1 LSQASGRQFGKY
13 TFIEPL
19 AKGGM
24 AETYRA
30 RFTGAAGVT
39 KDVVIKKILG
49 AYADDKNF
57 VQMFINEAK
66 IAATFSHGNIAQVF
80 DFGEI
85 DGEFFLAMELVD
97 GQSLQQVLKRAKQ
110 MEIKEMP
117 APLALLILMR
127 VCEGLHYAHTRL
139 GEDGRPLRIV
149 HRDVTPEN
157 VMISYEGQVKL
168 VDFGIAKAKHAGN
181 RTQTEPGMVK
191 GKYHYFSPEQAA
203 GQEVDHRTDVY
214 AAGTLLYALLCG
226 RLPFEGH
233 AVQVMH
239 RIVTEQVP
247 LPRSINPQL
256 SGVLERILLKALAK
270 NVEERYQTAQAFGE
284 ALSAYLYREEP
295 SFSPTRLASFMTYL
309 FKPTLEAEGRK
320 ADVPEEFLRQ
330 LTAWREKSLES
341 GHAANRKGGRILSA
355 PVTAPEIPD
364 EPKTEAGD
372 SEIEVTQRTEHS
384 PETSADSL
392 VASEDTVAANSDAP
406 ESSED
411 ATRLETISL
420 PVHSQGSGSLIAP
433 RKPRWA
439 LALTGLFVL
448 AVVLP
453 VGLLRLFRERVSEPV
468 DVLVTSEPSNAWV
481 VLDGK
486 RVPGQTPMTIP
497 GVIAGQKH
505 RLTVL
510 MEGAW
515 KPFEIEFTPQGPGPY
530 PIKALLEEA
539 APIPRPLGDGD
550 PRTPGLKS
558 PRSTPSPPEDPGSGP
573 KSDANNEA
581 HFPVSS
587 FTVVAKK
594 HHFPVNE
601 SMAKYQELNPNEIY
615 KLWAEGSLTLN
626 KDIGQ
631 SSRVVFY
638 VTKGA
643 DGAPDTVGIATNR
656 EVQIQHAQALYA
668 FVIDP
673 NFRNNNGGVTLNLQE
688 LGSNKTQHLQVD
700 ARKHAVDMP
709 LDRRF
714 LLSGLDPGQSYRLT
728 AQAPA
733 GDSLS
738 ASGPGAVNKVAC
750 VSLLHQHESAD
761 GVTGGQ
767 ILLEPGQ
774 SQDIT
779 GADSLECAYLD
790 LGSPPTSSQVEIEV
804 RAGPR
809 PFSPP
814 L

>member
-1 LSQASGRQFGKY
+1 LSQAPGRQFGKY
-13 TFIEPL
+13 TFLEPL

-57 VQMFINEAK
+57 VQMFVNEAK

-85 DGEFFLAMELVD
+85 DGEYFLAMELVD

-110 MEIKEMP
+110 LDIKEMP
-117 APLALLILMR
+117 IPLALLIIMR
-127 VCEGLHYAHTRL
+127 VCDGLHYAHTRV
-139 GEDGRPLRIV
+139 GDDGRPLRIV

-168 VDFGIAKAKHAGN
+168 VDFGIAKAKNAGQ

-191 GKYHYFSPEQAA
+191 GKYLYFSPEQAA
-203 GQEVDHRTDVY
+203 GQEVDHRTDVW
-214 AAGTLLYALLCG
+214 AAGTLLYAMLCG
-226 RLPFEGH
+226 KLPFEGQ

-239 RIVTEQVP
+239 RIVADTVP
-247 LPRSINPQL
+247 PPRSINKQL
-256 SGVLERILLKALAK
+256 SGTLERIILKALAK
-270 NVEERYQTAQAFGE
+270 DRNERFQTAQAFGE

-295 SFSPTRLASFMTYL
+295 SFSPTRLASFMTYV

-320 ADVPEEFLRQ
+320 VEVPEEFLRQ
-330 LTAWREKSLES
+330 LTAWREKSHDTG
-341 GHAANRKGGRILSA
+341 GHAISRKAPLGRVSSGPTTI
-355 PVTAPEIPD
+355 PELPQ
-364 EPKTEAGD
+364 EPPTQGSDPAAD
-372 SEIEVTQRTEHS
+372 SEVEVTQRTEHS
-384 PETSADSL
+384 SDNTSDSSVL
-392 VASEDTVAANSDAP
+392 SEDTVAANSDVP
-406 ESSED
+406 ENSDD
-411 ATRLETISL
+411 ATRVETISL
-420 PVHSQGSGSLIAP
+420 PMRSKGTGPLAES
-433 RKPRWA
+433 KPRWA
-439 LALTGLFVL
+439 VLLGVLFVVAL
-448 AVVLP
+448 LLP
-453 VGLLRLFRERVSEPV
+453 LGLLRFYKERSSGLV
-468 DVLVTSEPSNAWV
+468 DVLVTSEPSGAWV

-486 RVPGQTPMTIP
+486 RIPGQTPLTVSNVM
-497 GVIAGQKH
+497 AGQKH

-515 KPFEIEFTPQGPGPY
+515 KPFEVEFSPQMPGPH
-530 PIKALLEEA
+530 PIKAVLEEA
-539 APIPRPLGDGD
+539 STAPRPLESE
-550 PRTPGLKS
+550 TKA
-558 PRSTPSPPEDPGSGP
+558 STPKPPALPPVTEPQG
-573 KSDANNEA
+573 DALHPDAANEA
-581 HFPVSS
+581 HYPVSS

-594 HHFPVNE
+594 HHFAVNE
-601 SMAKYQELNPNEIY
+601 SMAKYQELDPNGIY
-615 KLWAEGSLTLN
+615 KLWAEGSLSLN
-626 KDIGQ
+626 NDIGQ

-638 VTKGA
+638 VVKGA
-643 DGAPDTVGIATNR
+643 DGTPDMAGIATNR

-673 NFRNNNGGVTLNLQE
+673 NFRNNSGGLTLNLQE
-688 LGSNKTQHLQVD
+688 LGSTRTQRLQVD

-709 LDRRF
+709 ADRRF
-714 LLSGLDPGQSYRLT
+714 LLLGLDPGQSYRLT
-728 AQAPA
+728 AQAP
-733 GDSLS
+733 
-738 ASGPGAVNKVAC
+738 SGEAANPATNKVAC
-750 VSLLHQHESAD
+750 VSLLHQHEKAD

-767 ILLEPGQ
+767 IFLEPGQ

-790 LGSPPTSSQVEIEV
+790 LGSPPGAAQLEIEV
-804 RAGPR
+804 RAGPK